1 MKRERGVRPVGTVQS
16 PMRFRFSWHWC
27 YPSPKPRGRVY
38 FSLAFSLPPIHRTE
52 CCALGA
58 LYLGR
63 HQIFTF
69 RLDFHVTSAESLQF
83 PLLPFVESRWG
94 RVLERQVLIGTKDK
108 VSALRRSLPG
118 FPHNWVIQIQH
129 LRLWLNARAP
139 LREAGSRTRAAH
151 ALAGAL
157 GWRVQRLPREP
168 SDLRGL
174 DGLVP

>member
-1 MKRERGVRPVGTVQS
+1 M
-16 PMRFRFSWHWC
+16 
-27 YPSPKPRGRVY
+27 
-38 FSLAFSLPPIHRTE
+38 
-52 CCALGA
+52 
-58 LYLGR
+58 
-63 HQIFTF
+63 
-69 RLDFHVTSAESLQF
+69 
-83 PLLPFVESRWG
+83 
-94 RVLERQVLIGTKDK
+94 LERQVLIGTKDK
-108 VSALRRSLPG
+108 VSALRKSLPG

-151 ALAGAL
+151 AVAGAL